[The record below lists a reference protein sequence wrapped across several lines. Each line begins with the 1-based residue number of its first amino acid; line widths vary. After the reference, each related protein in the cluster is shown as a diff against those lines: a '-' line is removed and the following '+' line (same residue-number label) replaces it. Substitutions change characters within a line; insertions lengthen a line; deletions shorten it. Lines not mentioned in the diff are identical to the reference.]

1 MHHGTDIQDIVLQ
14 LRNRLRDTDDIA
26 GFHDVVVALEPLFE
40 GEDAALTAL
49 ATRYLEPVRSVLAGT
64 DRARMAGLEKT
75 IGAISSPCLAISGGG
90 TVLATN
96 QLASELIGSTG
107 GLDQIGIER
116 AMLTDFIARCRQ
128 SNQQVGL
135 LPTAGERAG
144 LFVGYWAEESSALIL
159 TQARWSWPKGL
170 SEELRRVLGLTQREI
185 EILDALMDGD
195 SLDAIARRD
204 GRSLGTLRQQVKT
217 VFAKVGVRGQ
227 TQLVALVAATAAAW
241 RGTGHGS
248 ATPAQAPAAMH
259 SAVIERDGR
268 RIGLRMFGLAG
279 GTPVVLVHGALF
291 GAGDFEAERLAAHDA
306 GLSVLAVERAGYGLT
321 DPVRGR
327 SDIRDGV
334 ALDILAAMDHCGWAC
349 STLVAH
355 DVGTAF
361 AFRLAVQAKRRIS
374 GIVSAPPTPPM
385 LDWDQ
390 TATMP
395 RAHRLHAWVAQRA
408 PKLLDLLIALGI
420 SHVHHS
426 GASAL
431 PDLFFGGCDFDRAA
445 WSHPEFEPGLA
456 GVYRLI
462 AAQKGRGFRE
472 DMLVT
477 NLDWSEDVR
486 NVVVPV
492 RLLHGA
498 RSQTVALAAVK
509 DFAARLPHE
518 DLHVIADA
526 GHTLPV
532 THARLVFAHA
542 AELAHRPFSA

>member
-1 MHHGTDIQDIVLQ
+1 MEHSADIQDIVLQ

-40 GEDAALTAL
+40 GEDAALSAL
-49 ATRYLEPVRSVLAGT
+49 ATRYLEPVRSVLAGM

-75 IGAISSPCLAISGGG
+75 ICAISAPCLAISSGGM
-90 TVLATN
+90 VLATN
-96 QLASELIGSTG
+96 QLASELLGPAG
-107 GLDQIGIER
+107 GLEELGIAR
-116 AMLTDFIARCRQ
+116 TTLTDFIARCQQ
-128 SNQQVGL
+128 SSQQIGL

-159 TQARWSWPKGL
+159 SQARWSWPKGL

-204 GRSLGTLRQQVKT
+204 GRSLGTLRQQVKAI
-217 VFAKVGVRGQ
+217 FAKVGVRGQ
-227 TQLVALVAATAAAW
+227 TQLIALVAATAAAW

-248 ATPAQAPAAMH
+248 VMSVQAPAEMR
-259 SAVIERDGR
+259 SEVIERNGR

-291 GAGDFEAERLAAHDA
+291 GAGDFEAQRLAAHDA
-306 GLSVLAVERAGYGLT
+306 GLSVLVVERAGYGLT

-327 SDIRDGV
+327 SDFRDGV
-334 ALDILAAMDHCGWAC
+334 ALDILAAMDHCGWARAI
-349 STLVAH
+349 LVAH

-361 AFRLAVQAKRRIS
+361 AFRLAAQAGQRVT
-374 GIVSAPPTPPM
+374 GIVAAPPTPPM

-395 RAHRLHAWVAQRA
+395 RTQRLHAWVAQRA

-426 GASAL
+426 GAATL
-431 PDLFFGGCDFDRAA
+431 PELFFGGCDFDRAA
-445 WSHPEFEPGLA
+445 WSQPEFELGLA

-477 NLDWSEDVR
+477 NLDWSGDIL
-486 NVVVPV
+486 NVAVPV

-498 RSQTVALAAVK
+498 QSQTVALTAVK
-509 DFAARLPHE
+509 CFATRLPRE

-542 AELAHRPFSA
+542 AELACA